1 MIIRINETE
10 ARQISMRILEV
21 RMGAPRHIAE
31 ATTSALIY
39 ASLRGIE
46 SHGIGLL
53 PGYLAHWEKGRIVP
67 NAEPRKLTETTTT
80 VLLDANQTL
89 GHYASLKAAD
99 NAIEKARNAGVGTA
113 VIRNSNHN
121 GAIGFYANRIAE
133 KKMLGIVASAC
144 APHVAPHG
152 GTKGIHGTNPI
163 SYAIPRKSESSI
175 VFDFATGYSAAKTRK
190 IANTTGHLPKGF
202 MVNEKGRP
210 TTDPKDIET
219 GWILPAAG
227 SIGYGLGIL
236 VDALTAGLADS
247 PIGQEVPLV
256 SNVKDPY
263 CGTFSAIALSP
274 DAFGG
279 WGGFS
284 SRIETL
290 VDQIRRIPPQDPNY
304 PVRLPGERGWE
315 ERKLRIDKGIPIE
328 EEELKNLRELAR
340 FDP

>member
-1 MIIRINETE
+1 MIIRINPKE
-10 ARQISMRILEV
+10 AHQISMRILEV
-21 RMGAPRHIAE
+21 RMGAPLHIAE

-39 ASLRGIE
+39 ASLRGVE

-53 PGYLAHWEKGRIVP
+53 SGYVKQWEQGRIVP
-67 NAEPRKLTETTTT
+67 DAEPKELKETKTTI
-80 VLLDANQTL
+80 LLDAHQTL

-99 NAIEKARNAGVGTA
+99 NAVEKAQNTGVGTA

-133 KKMLGIVASAC
+133 KKMLGIVVSAC
-144 APHVAPHG
+144 APHVAPYG

-163 SYAIPRKSESSI
+163 SYAIPRKTGNSI
-175 VFDFATGYSAAKTRK
+175 VFDFSTGYSAAKTRK

-202 MVNEKGRP
+202 MVNKEGKP
-210 TTDPKDIET
+210 TTAPKDIET
-219 GWILPAAG
+219 GWILPTAG

-247 PIGQEVPLV
+247 SIGQEVPLV
-256 SNVKDPY
+256 SNVRDPY

-290 VDQIRRIPPQDPNY
+290 VEQIRSIPPQDPNH

-315 ERKLRIDKGIPIE
+315 EQKIRSEKGIPIE
-328 EEELKNLRELAR
+328 EEELKNLRELA
-340 FDP
+340 FLDP